1 MKTLHISRN
10 CSCSRPVRSGWTL
23 SMKRSTSPRMLAF
36 LLVLA
41 SLCGA
46 QVMEST
52 STAARPLILSPADKD
67 KVLYVTDFELDPD
80 NFKQD
85 KGGVTGKGSV
95 LPPPPPD
102 LPRLGRKQQ
111 DPATEAQKL
120 VRLMSESLVS
130 ELTKAGLTARRLLP
144 TDARPAQGLL
154 LSGVFTEVDEGNQMR
169 RALLGFGSG
178 ASKMELYVTV
188 TDASR
193 PELSLYG
200 LSAEKSSGKK
210 PGAVIT
216 LNPYVG
222 AAKFVMTKN
231 APEKTVKKTASLI
244 ATDLT
249 RQLNGTALAEKD

>member
-1 MKTLHISRN
+1 M
-10 CSCSRPVRSGWTL
+10 SGKRIVFCTL
-23 SMKRSTSPRMLAF
+23 SSLGRFSMKCRSITGSLAF

-41 SLCGA
+41 SLSGA
-46 QVMEST
+46 QGTDST
-52 STAARPLILSPADKD
+52 SAAARPLTLSPADKD
-67 KVLYVTDFELDPD
+67 KVLYVSDFELDPS

-85 KGGVTGKGSV
+85 KGGITGQGSV
-95 LPPPPPD
+95 LPPPPPG
-102 LPRLGRKQQ
+102 LPRLKRKSQ
-111 DPATEAQKL
+111 DSATEAQKL

-130 ELTKAGLTARRLLP
+130 ELKKTGLAARRLLP

-178 ASKMELYVTV
+178 ASKMQLYVTV

-193 PELSLYG
+193 PELSLYDV
-200 LSAEKSSGKK
+200 SAEKSSGKK

-231 APEKTVKKTASLI
+231 APEKTVKKTASMI
-244 ATDLT
+244 AAELT
-249 RQLNGTALAEKD
+249 SQLNGAETTAKD